1 MQTANASVSPQVRT
15 SHMSSILSELDAVA
29 RAAFVA
35 LGYPSEIAGVRESDR
50 GDAPYQCNGA
60 MAAAGIAKKRGEKVN
75 PRDIAAQA
83 VEKMKASPAMGS
95 LEIAGPGFI
104 NITPADDALAKRA
117 NELLADPTSGL
128 QAEKPKTIVIDYG
141 GANVA
146 KPMHVGHLRS
156 AVLGEAIKRIL
167 RAQGHKVIGDVHMGD
182 WGLQMGHLISELAEE
197 QPDLPYFDENYTG
210 AYPAEA
216 PVTMD
221 DLARLYPAASN
232 KAKSD
237 DDRMEASR
245 VATAQLQAG
254 RSGYR
259 ALLDHFIDV
268 SVAALKIGY
277 GNLGVEF
284 DLWKGEACVDP
295 LIPDMIDGL
304 KAAGITA
311 EDDGA
316 LIINVDDKWDPESRK
331 GTPPVMLLASS
342 GAVLYHTTDL
352 ATLIDRKAEINP
364 DLIVYVVDQRQA
376 MHFEQVF
383 RAAVKAD
390 WYERDQLYHAGFGT
404 MNGKDG
410 KPFKTREGGVLRL
423 EDLMEIM
430 NDAAR
435 ERLDASGIGADF
447 EVEERSEI
455 GRKIGL
461 AALKFA
467 DLQNQRMTNYI
478 FDPERFTAFEGK
490 TGPYLLYAVVRIK
503 SILRKAAEAGVEAG
517 VIDPEA
523 ETEKQLVLAL
533 DAYARAIEVTAE
545 KYAPHILCE
554 HIYRVAQSF
563 SRFYA
568 ECHILAD
575 DVPSEVQASRLAL
588 AKATLAQLEHGLDLL
603 AIEAPERM

>member
-1 MQTANASVSPQVRT
+1 MP
-15 SHMSSILSELDAVA
+15 SILSRLDAAA
-29 RAAFVA
+29 RAAFES
-35 LGYPSEIAGVRESDR
+35 LGFPGNIAAVRESDR

-83 VEKMKASPAMGS
+83 VEIMKADPAMGQ
-95 LEIAGPGFI
+95 LDIAGPGFI
-104 NITPADDALAKRA
+104 NITPAD
-117 NELLADPTSGL
+117 ELLTTRAEQLLENPADGL
-128 QAEKPKTIVIDYG
+128 SVETPKTIIVDYG

-156 AVLGEAIKRIL
+156 AVIGEAIKRIL
-167 RAQGHKVIGDVHMGD
+167 RAQGHEVIGDVHMGD

-197 QPDLPYFDENYTG
+197 QPSLPYFDKAHEG
-210 AYPAEA
+210 DYPSEP
-216 PVTMD
+216 PVTMN
-221 DLARLYPAASN
+221 DLARLYPQASN
-232 KAKSD
+232 KANAD
-237 DDRMEASR
+237 EARMDVSR
-245 VATAQLQAG
+245 IATAELQAG
-254 RSGYR
+254 RRGYR

-268 SVAALKIGY
+268 SVAALKVGY

-295 LIPDMIDGL
+295 LIPGMIDEL
-304 KAAGITA
+304 KAAGITE

-316 LIINVDDKWDPESRK
+316 LIINVDEKWDPETRK

-352 ATLIDRKAEINP
+352 ATLVDRKSENNP
-364 DLIVYVVDQRQA
+364 DSIIYVVDQRQA
-376 MHFEQVF
+376 LHFEQVF
-383 RAAVKAD
+383 RAAAKAG
-390 WYERDQLYHAGFGT
+390 WYERAQMYHAGFGT

-410 KPFKTREGGVLRL
+410 TPFKTREGGVLRL

-447 EVEERSEI
+447 DVEERNEI
-455 GRKIGL
+455 ARKIGL

-467 DLQNQRMTNYI
+467 DLRNQRMTNYI

-503 SILRKAAEAGVEAG
+503 SILRKAADMNVASGAIAV
-517 VIDPEA
+517 EA
-523 ETEKQLVLAL
+523 ETEKELVLSL
-533 DAYARAIEVTAE
+533 DAYARAIELAAD

-554 HIYRVAQSF
+554 HVYRVAQSF

-568 ECHILAD
+568 ECPILAD
-575 DVPSEVQASRLAL
+575 NVPAEVKASRLSL
-588 AKATLAQLEHGLDLL
+588 AKAALAQLEHGLDIL
-603 AIEAPERM
+603 AIEAPDRM

>member
-1 MQTANASVSPQVRT
+1 MP
-15 SHMSSILSELDAVA
+15 SILSRLDAVA
-29 RAAFVA
+29 RAAFES
-35 LGYPSEIAGVRESDR
+35 LGFPGNIAAVRESDR

-60 MAAAGIAKKRGEKVN
+60 MAAAGIVKKRGEKAN

-83 VEKMKASPAMGS
+83 VEIMKTDSAMGQ

-104 NITPADDALAKRA
+104 NITPADDLLTVRAKQ
-117 NELLADPTSGL
+117 LLENPADGL
-128 QAEKPKTIVIDYG
+128 KAETPKTIIVDYG

-156 AVLGEAIKRIL
+156 AVIGEAIKRIL
-167 RAQGHKVIGDVHMGD
+167 RAQGHTVIGDVHMGD

-197 QPDLPYFDENYTG
+197 QPNLPYFDD
-210 AYPAEA
+210 AYDGDYPFQA

-221 DLARLYPAASN
+221 DLARLYPQASN
-232 KAKSD
+232 KAKAD
-237 DDRMEASR
+237 AERMDVSR
-245 VATAQLQAG
+245 VATAELQAG
-254 RSGYR
+254 CRGYR

-268 SVAALKIGY
+268 SVAALKVGY

-295 LIPDMIDGL
+295 LIPGMIDEL
-304 KAAGITA
+304 KAAGITE

-316 LIINVDDKWDPESRK
+316 LIINVDEKWDPETRN

-352 ATLIDRKAEINP
+352 ATLVDRKSENNP
-364 DLIVYVVDQRQA
+364 DLIIYVVDQRQA
-376 MHFEQVF
+376 LHFEQVF
-383 RAAVKAD
+383 RAAVKAG
-390 WYERDQLYHAGFGT
+390 WYERDQMFHAGFGT

-430 NDAAR
+430 NEAAR
-435 ERLDASGIGADF
+435 ARLDASGIGANF
-447 EVEERSEI
+447 ETEERDEI
-455 GRKIGL
+455 ARKIGL

-503 SILRKAAEAGVEAG
+503 SILRKAADMNVASGEIAV
-517 VIDPEA
+517 EA
-523 ETEKQLVLAL
+523 ETEKALVLAL
-533 DAYARAIEVTAE
+533 DAYARAIELSAD

-554 HIYRVAQSF
+554 HVYRVAQSF

-568 ECHILAD
+568 DCPILAD
-575 DVPSEVQASRLAL
+575 DVPEAVKASRLSL
-588 AKATLAQLEHGLDLL
+588 AKAALVQLEHGLDIL
-603 AIEAPERM
+603 AIEAPDRM